1 MRKYIGI
8 VTALFFGMSA
18 MSQARKPTLMV
29 VPSDAHCKKMNAMS
43 VIDNMGQKMEVPDYR
58 KALQGDPDL
67 LLVIAKINSMMAERG
82 FPLKNLESE
91 LKSIETQKA
100 EVMVLSSKGG
110 EGISESPIDILNR
123 TAKAD
128 IIMQLTYTVNVT
140 GPKKSVTFN
149 LQGLDAYTNKQIAG
163 AQGTGAPSFSSET
176 PVLLEE
182 AVLANMDNF
191 SNSLQTYFDDLF
203 AKGRETTIQIKVWD
217 SSPVDLDDMVNL
229 KGEENEL
236 SMFIEDWLAQ
246 NAVQGRYSVSTVTSK
261 QVKYEQ
267 VRIPMFYE
275 RNGAQ
280 RAMDT
285 RTFANNLRKY
295 LLDEFQLESKVY
307 TKGLGEAWV
316 IIGDK

>member
-1 MRKYIGI
+1 MKKNILFLAAIGLATI
-8 VTALFFGMSA
+8 LNA
-18 MSQARKPTLMV
+18 QARKPTLMV
-29 VPSDAHCKKMNAMS
+29 VPSDAQCKKSNCMIPITNG
-43 VIDNMGQKMEVPDYR
+43 GQTVEIPDYR
-58 KALQGDPDL
+58 KALQSDPDM
-67 LLVIAKINSMMAERG
+67 LLVIAKINTMMAERG

-91 LKSIETQKA
+91 LKAVETAKA
-100 EVMVLSSKGG
+100 EVMALSSKGG
-110 EGISESPIDILNR
+110 ESISESPIDILNR

-149 LQGLDAYTNKQIAG
+149 LQGIDAYTNKQIAG
-163 AQGTGAPSFSSET
+163 AQGTGAPSFSAET

-191 SNSLQTYFDDLF
+191 SNTLQTYFDDLF
-203 AKGRETTIQIKVWD
+203 ERGRETTIQVKVWD
-217 SSPVDLDDMVNL
+217 SSPVDLDDMVDF

-236 SMFIEDWLAQ
+236 SMFIEDWIAQ

-261 QVKYEQ
+261 QAKYEQ
-267 VRIPMFYE
+267 VRIPLFYE
-275 RNGAQ
+275 RNGQQ

-285 RTFANNLRKY
+285 RQFANKLRKF

-307 TKGLGEAWV
+307 TKGLGEAW
-316 IIGDK
+316 IIVGDR